1 MTYPPSP
8 QDDEPRSQ
16 PFQPMSYDLAPE
28 FGTPQP
34 PPADAPVYGPPPGYQ
49 QPPPPAP
56 AYPPAAYQPYAPPP
70 GPVYAAPVPVVPP
83 APPKKGHALKV
94 TLSIVSGIFLICAI
108 AACVFLW
115 PIVAEGG
122 ATVTTPASL
131 PGGLQKQESAEMEQ
145 LVASMEADLR
155 NDLDTVDQVVAG
167 IYSDADPQNVVVIV
181 AAAAT
186 IISPGS
192 ELDNAFKGFT
202 SGAGNSVSMGSP
214 TEYDAGKWGGT
225 LKCATGQSSSIDMTL
240 CAWADHGTLGIGV
253 FINRSASES
262 AALFRDI
269 RDVVQSR

>member
-1 MTYPPSP
+1 M
-8 QDDEPRSQ
+8 Q
-16 PFQPMSYDLAPE
+16 
-28 FGTPQP
+28 
-34 PPADAPVYGPPPGYQ
+34 
-49 QPPPPAP
+49 P
-56 AYPPAAYQPYAPPP
+56 AYPPAAYQPPPPPVYPTPAP
-70 GPVYAAPVPVVPP
+70 GPVYV
-83 APPKKGHALKV
+83 APPPQRKGHALKV
-94 TLSIVSGIFLICAI
+94 TLSIVGGIFLICAI

-131 PGGLQKQESAEMEQ
+131 PGGLKKEDSAEMQQ
-145 LVASMEADLR
+145 LVDSMEADLR
-155 NDLDTVDQVVAG
+155 TDLDTVDHVEAG
-167 IYSDADPQNVVVIV
+167 IYSDGNPEKLVVLV

-186 IISPGS
+186 ILSPDT

-202 SGAGNSVSMGSP
+202 SGSMGSP

-240 CAWADHGTLGIGV
+240 CVWADHGTLGIGV
-253 FINRSASES
+253 FVNRSASES